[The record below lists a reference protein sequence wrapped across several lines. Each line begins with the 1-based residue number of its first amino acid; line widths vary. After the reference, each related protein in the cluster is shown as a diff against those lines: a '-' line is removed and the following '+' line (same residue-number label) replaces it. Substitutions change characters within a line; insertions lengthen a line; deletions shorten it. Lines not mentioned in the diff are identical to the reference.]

1 MGAEPGR
8 FEVRVPGSLSNLGP
22 GFDVLGLAVSVENRF
37 AFSTDAPR
45 GRFLVGDDE
54 VDPERHLT
62 FKTLLEATAAFG
74 GDRPAQ
80 LRLSPTEEVPRTR
93 GLGSSSTAR
102 VAGLVAYHALTGRW
116 PGREA
121 AQAFL
126 AKAEGHPDNVVP
138 ALVGGLTVSGW
149 EGRSLKVLRIDPP
162 ASLRIALAIP
172 RRPVP
177 TKKARAVLPKAWG
190 RGDIVFELSRLAFLM
205 HGLHTLD
212 AEALRLGCQD
222 RLHQDHRK
230 ALIGPVDAA
239 LDAAM
244 TKGAAS
250 AFISGSGS
258 TLAAFVVDSAQDA
271 AGVAE
276 AMCEVF
282 RAEGQ
287 EAEAR
292 VATPSPHGAR
302 YRLSPS
308 AAWTRVPA

>member
-1 MGAEPGR
+1 MAEPAR

-22 GFDVLGLAVSVENRF
+22 GFDVLGLAVGIENLFR
-37 AFSTDAPR
+37 FSTDAPR
-45 GRFLVGDDE
+45 GRFLVGE
-54 VDPERHLT
+54 EAVDPERHLT
-62 FKTLLEATAAFG
+62 FKTLLEACKAFG
-74 GDRPAQ
+74 GDAPKQ
-80 LRLSPTEEVPRTR
+80 LRLTPDEGVPRTR

-102 VAGLVAYHALTGRW
+102 AAGLVAHHALTGRW

-138 ALVGGLTVSGW
+138 ALIGGLTVSGW
-149 EGRSLKVLRIDPP
+149 EGRALRVLRVEPPP
-162 ASLRIALAIP
+162 ALRIALAIP
-172 RRPVP
+172 SRPVP

-212 AEALRLGCQD
+212 PEALRLGCQD

-239 LDAAM
+239 LSAALAA
-244 TKGAAS
+244 GAAG

-258 TLAAFVVDSAQDA
+258 TLAAWVASDAVEPSA
-271 AGVAE
+271 VAE

-282 RAEGQ
+282 RAQGL
-287 EAEAR
+287 EAAAR
-292 VATPSPHGAR
+292 VTAPSAYGAR

-308 AAWTRVPA
+308 SAWLTVPA